1 MKWFLSLVLILLWA
15 LTQASTFELQD
26 PAAQVLEEQQPVEGP
41 EEARPSLRD
50 AVCTVD
56 LDTRDCS
63 CRDKES
69 GDEIALTSDECLAA
83 IAGTPKD

>member
-1 MKWFLSLVLILLWA
+1 
-15 LTQASTFELQD
+15 
-26 PAAQVLEEQQPVEGP
+26 
-41 EEARPSLRD
+41 
-50 AVCTVD
+50 VD